1 MTDYSDYRLG
11 ETADGTLQLKTREE
25 NAAAALELTR
35 QCRLKLAI
43 FSHELEPVIYDRP
56 EYIEALK
63 RLTLGSSHVEIRILV
78 TEPRLIVQRGHRL
91 PDLALKLSSYIQI
104 LRPGAAH
111 RTFDQAL
118 LLADEAGYLLRTNKD
133 EFSARLDFN
142 NRRES
147 RRLLEIFDE
156 MWGKAGS
163 DPNLRRMRL

>member
-11 ETADGTLQLKTREE
+11 ETADGTLKLETREE

-63 RLTLGSSHVEIRILV
+63 RLTLRGSHVEIRILV
-78 TEPRLIVQRGHRL
+78 SEPRLVVQRGHRL
-91 PDLALKLSSYIQI
+91 LDLALKMSSYIQI
-104 LRPGAAH
+104 LRPGSAQ
-111 RTFDQAL
+111 RTFDQDL
-118 LLADEAGYLLRTNKD
+118 LLADEAGYLLRASKD
-133 EFSARLDFN
+133 AFGARLNFN
-142 NRRES
+142 DRRET
-147 RRLLEIFDE
+147 RRLLELFDE
-156 MWGKAGS
+156 MWGKAGT

>member
-11 ETADGTLQLKTREE
+11 ETANETLQLKTREE

-63 RLTLGSSHVEIRILV
+63 RLTLRGSHVEIRILV
-78 TEPRLIVQRGHRL
+78 SEPRLVVQRGHRL
-91 PDLALKLSSYIQI
+91 LDLALKMSSYIQI
-104 LRPGAAH
+104 LRPGSAQ
-111 RTFDQAL
+111 RTFDQDL
-118 LLADEAGYLLRTNKD
+118 LLADEAGYLLRASKD
-133 EFSARLDFN
+133 AFGARLNFN
-142 NRRES
+142 DRRET
-147 RRLLEIFDE
+147 RRLLELFDE
-156 MWGKAGS
+156 MWGKAGT

>member
-43 FSHELEPVIYDRP
+43 FSHELEPVIYDQL

-63 RLTLGSSHVEIRILV
+63 RLTLRGSQVEIRILV
-78 TEPRLIVQRGHRL
+78 TEPRLLVQRGHRL
-91 PDLALKLSSYIQI
+91 LDLALKLPSYIQI
-104 LRPGAAH
+104 LRPGPAH

-118 LLADEAGYLLRTNKD
+118 LLADEAGYLLRASKD
-133 EFSARLDFN
+133 EFRARLDFN
-142 NRRES
+142 NRREA

-156 MWGKAGS
+156 MWGKAGA

>member
-11 ETADGTLQLKTREE
+11 ETADGTLQLETREE

-63 RLTLGSSHVEIRILV
+63 RLTLRGSHVEIRILV
-78 TEPRLIVQRGHRL
+78 SEPRLVVQRGHRL
-91 PDLALKLSSYIQI
+91 LDLALKMSSYIQI
-104 LRPGAAH
+104 LRPGSAQ
-111 RTFDQAL
+111 RTFDQDL
-118 LLADEAGYLLRTNKD
+118 LLADEAGYLLRASKD
-133 EFSARLDFN
+133 AFGARLNFN
-142 NRRES
+142 DRRET
-147 RRLLEIFDE
+147 RRLLELFDE
-156 MWGKAGS
+156 MWGKAGT

>member
-1 MTDYSDYRLG
+1 MTDYSDYSLG
-11 ETADGTLQLKTREE
+11 ETADGTLKLETREE

-63 RLTLGSSHVEIRILV
+63 RLTLRGSHVEIRILV
-78 TEPRLIVQRGHRL
+78 TEPRLLAQRGHRL
-91 PDLALKLSSYIQI
+91 LDLALKLPSYIQI

-156 MWGKAGS
+156 MWGKAGA